1 VAVARRVPSADELR
15 ARFERLSPAQ
25 RARLLA
31 SLGTDDARRLESDW
45 ALWAHAGQ
53 SAPDENWRT
62 WIIMAGRGFG
72 KTRAGAEWVRAI
84 ATAVPGAR
92 IALVAAS
99 LQEARRILVE
109 GRSGLIEVAG
119 DIIQVYRASERRLD
133 FVNGSTAFVY
143 SGASPEALRGPEH
156 HFAWCDELAKWR
168 RPGETWDMLQLGL
181 RLGDHP
187 RALVTTTPRPGPV
200 LRRIMESRG
209 TVVTGGPTRANPHLP
224 AAFVE
229 AMAEQYAGTRLGR
242 QELEGELLTDVEG
255 ALWTV
260 ELLERVRVPAPP
272 LAMRGA
278 GDGAQRG
285 GGAEAVPQSATL
297 RFAPDPSTAFGGPP
311 PPASWGRSYVRI
323 VVGVDPPASSGT
335 CGIVV
340 CARDGAGIAHVL
352 ADHSVTG
359 RPPEAWARAVA
370 AAAEV
375 HGATT
380 VVAERNQGGEMVR
393 AVLRAADADLPVRLV
408 HASIGKSAR
417 AEPVHALFEAGKV
430 RLHGCFP
437 ELEAELRGLIAGGG
451 YERVAWPGSGPGSVS
466 GAGGPGASPD
476 RADAMVWALTELML
490 GVRRGGPRVQLL

>member
-1 VAVARRVPSADELR
+1 
-15 ARFERLSPAQ
+15 
-25 RARLLA
+25 
-31 SLGTDDARRLESDW
+31 
-45 ALWAHAGQ
+45 
-53 SAPDENWRT
+53 
-62 WIIMAGRGFG
+62 
-72 KTRAGAEWVRAI
+72 
-84 ATAVPGAR
+84 
-92 IALVAAS
+92 
-99 LQEARRILVE
+99 
-109 GRSGLIEVAG
+109 
-119 DIIQVYRASERRLD
+119 
-133 FVNGSTAFVY
+133 
-143 SGASPEALRGPEH
+143 
-156 HFAWCDELAKWR
+156 
-168 RPGETWDMLQLGL
+168 MLQLGL
-181 RLGDHP
+181 RLGDRP

-260 ELLERVRVPAPP
+260 ELLERCRILSEARTKSPVRPEFVEGLPFSSDRAEREGRASTSSAPTGKQ
-272 LAMRGA
+272 A
-278 GDGAQRG
+278 
-285 GGAEAVPQSATL
+285 
-297 RFAPDPSTAFGGPP
+297 AF
-311 PPASWGRSYVRI
+311 VKTVI
-323 VVGVDPPASSGT
+323 GVDPPASSGT
-335 CGIVV
+335 CGIVA
-340 CARDGAGIAHVL
+340 CARDAAGIAHVL

-375 HGATT
+375 HGASS
-380 VVAERNQGGEMVR
+380 VIAERNQGGEMVR
-393 AVLRAADADLPVRLV
+393 AVLRAADAALPVRLV

-451 YERVAWPGSGPGSVS
+451 YERVAWPGP
-466 GAGGPGASPD
+466 GGPGASPD

-490 GVRRGGPRVQLL
+490 GVKRGEPRVCFF

>member
-1 VAVARRVPSADELR
+1 VAAARRVPSADELR

-25 RARLLA
+25 RSRLLA

-53 SAPDENWRT
+53 SAPDEHWRT

-72 KTRAGAEWVRAI
+72 KTRAGAEWVKAI

-99 LQEARRILVE
+99 LQEARRILIE

-229 AMAEQYAGTRLGR
+229 TMAEQYAGTRLGR

-260 ELLERVRVPAPP
+260 ELLERCRISNEAKSKSPVRPELVEGLPFSSNDDQERKGRASTGSD
-272 LAMRGA
+272 R
-278 GDGAQRG
+278 
-285 GGAEAVPQSATL
+285 AEKRTT
-297 RFAPDPSTAFGGPP
+297 FAKT
-311 PPASWGRSYVRI
+311 VI
-323 VVGVDPPASSGT
+323 GVDPPASSGT
-335 CGIVV
+335 CGIIV
-340 CARDGAGIAHVL
+340 CARDSAGIAHVL

-359 RPPEAWARAVA
+359 RHPEAWARAVA

-375 HGATT
+375 HGATW

-393 AVLRAADADLPVRLV
+393 AVLRAADAALPVKLV

-417 AEPVHALFEAGKV
+417 AEPVHTLFEARKV

-451 YERVAWPGSGPGSVS
+451 YERVAWPGP
-466 GAGGPGASPD
+466 GGPGASPD

-490 GVRRGGPRVQLL
+490 GAKRGEPRVHFF